1 MQNAF
6 YRRSQIIAANMTIA
20 AILIISV
27 AGLFLVFRGV
37 PAAGSTYTS
46 NESQVYQD
54 IAGTIRNTGSGWY
67 VLNDAGHE
75 PDDMAIGTVTTTT
88 VQVLF
93 PECSQVVAMIV
104 GPDDTYAS
112 SAWHATFGASVGF
125 DNAVI
130 KGSIKDSADSGSGPD
145 PWDPTTDFS
154 GSSNIWIMARCIPV

>member
-1 MQNAF
+1 MQIAVS
-6 YRRSQIIAANMTIA
+6 RRAQIIAALMV
-20 AILIISV
+20 V
-27 AGLFLVFRGV
+27 ALAGVFFALKAG

-112 SAWHATFGASVGF
+112 SVWHATFGASVGF

>member
-1 MQNAF
+1 MSTTPIV
-6 YRRSQIIAANMTIA
+6 RRQGVLAVLLIV
-20 AILIISV
+20 AITAL
-27 AGLFLVFRGV
+27 LVFTRGGV
-37 PAAGSTYTS
+37 SEGSTYTS
-46 NESQVYQD
+46 NESVTYQD

-75 PDDMAIGTVTTTT
+75 PDDLAIGTVTTSS

-93 PECSQVVAMIV
+93 PECSQVVAMIA

-130 KGSIKDSADSGSGPD
+130 KGSIKDSSDTGSSPD
-145 PWDPTTDFS
+145 PWDPTTDYS
-154 GSSNIWIMARCIPV
+154 GTSNIWFIGRCIPL

>member
-1 MQNAF
+1 MSTTIS
-6 YRRSQIIAANMTIA
+6 RRAKLVAVLLIAA
-20 AILIISV
+20 V
-27 AGLFLVFRGV
+27 AGVLFMLKDS
-37 PAAGSTYTS
+37 PAEGSTYTS

-75 PDDMAIGTVTTTT
+75 PDDMAIGTVTTTS
-88 VQVLF
+88 VQILF

-130 KGSIKDSADSGSGPD
+130 KGAIKDSADSGSGPD
-145 PWDPTTDFS
+145 PWDPTTDWS
-154 GSSNIWIMARCIPV
+154 GSSNIWIIGRCIPI